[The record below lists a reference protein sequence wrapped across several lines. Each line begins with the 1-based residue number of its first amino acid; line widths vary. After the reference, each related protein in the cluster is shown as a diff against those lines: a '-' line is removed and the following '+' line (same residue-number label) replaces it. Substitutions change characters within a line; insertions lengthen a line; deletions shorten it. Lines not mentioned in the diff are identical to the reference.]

1 MKRIF
6 KRVSAAVMALAVA
19 ATAVVFD
26 VPGKIIA
33 AATADHTNHAVCG
46 DTSCTEHTTI
56 SDWTGISDFN
66 SVSSGNYYLTADV
79 TLTDQVTINAKT
91 DITLCLNG
99 HTITAASN
107 NRILNVTGG
116 SITLCDCKGTGKLT
130 GGNSE
135 DYGGGVN
142 VSNGTFTMYGGT
154 ISDNTSTRGGGGGV
168 YVSNGTFTM
177 YGGTISGNTSRTV
190 GGGVYAIGSSSFTMY
205 GGTISGNTARTGGG
219 GVYQGDRVIFT
230 MYGGAIS
237 DNTLTAGY
245 GGGVYA
251 IGSSS
256 FTMNGGIISGNT
268 AVTYAGGVCIDDTT
282 GTFTMNDGTI
292 SGNTANNSGGG
303 VYLNGTFTMNNGTI
317 SDNTATTGGGMVVY
331 GTVTLNGK
339 VDITGN
345 KKRSDGSAY
354 NVYLYTNK
362 TLTIGD
368 DFSTDSKIGVITSR
382 APTDCLSGT
391 VAVTGA
397 VASDISGSF
406 TADKAEQAVVYK
418 DNTVRLALHTY
429 SDDWSSDD
437 TNHWHECTSCDDQT
451 DIAKHTFTDKSD
463 ETNHWQECTSCGDKT
478 NIAEHTFTDKSDD
491 TNHWQECSECGYQ
504 KEINAHSWGDWSL
517 ATEPTLTTTGTAE
530 RTCSCGEKQTKT
542 DIPKLTDT
550 TVWTKG
556 IRTEPTLNGTGS
568 QKYTSTDYGTVT
580 ITIPKLTDT
589 TVWTKGTRTEPT
601 LNGTGS
607 QKYTSTDYGTVT
619 ITIPKLT
626 DTTVW
631 TKGTRTEPTLNGT
644 GSQKYTSTD
653 YGTVTITIPKLTDTT
668 VWTKGTRTEPT
679 LNGTGSEDY
688 TSDDY
693 GTVTMTIPALTDS
706 AWTKDESQHVDPT
719 EEADG
724 KDVYISTDYGTVTVV
739 LPQLEHTHEWDEWT
753 ITTEPTLTATGTAQR
768 VCTKNDTH
776 IDTTTLPALTDTS
789 VWSKVD
795 DKHVD
800 PTEEA
805 DGKDV
810 YTSEYGEV
818 TVVLPSLGHTHEW
831 GGWTITIEPSLTA
844 TGAAQRVCTKND
856 THIDTTTLP
865 ALTDTSVWTKV
876 DDKHVEP
883 TEETDGRDVYTSEY
897 GEVTNLLE
905 KLPHTHKFPLTYV
918 PEVKPTEEEEGV
930 KEHWHCDGCG
940 KDFED
945 ENGTKEVTADDLKI
959 GNIETEVQ
967 APANIPK
974 PEIATSKDEL
984 IAAALTEDEQQKI
997 KDGTGVK
1004 IILKVENATE
1014 NVSAEDKEK
1023 VEAEINGLSDY
1034 NLGQYLDITLLK
1046 KIGEDQEQ
1054 KITETNAPIMIT
1066 FELSEGLRGKAEY
1079 SVIRVHNG
1087 TATVLR
1093 DLDSAPDTVTIET
1106 DKFSTYAL
1114 TYKEKTTTS
1123 NPSGD
1128 NSSGGNPGGSS
1139 NPSTST
1145 PNESDNSDVA
1155 SSGDNG
1161 SDSSSDT
1168 TSSGNGA
1175 STDES
1180 NTNSSGG
1187 TSSSDESNHA
1197 PSESSPSE
1205 DNGNPSTG
1213 IAVSLIPLVTAA
1225 AILTVAV
1232 KLKKK

>member
-79 TLTDQVTINAKT
+79 ALTDQVTINAKT

-205 GGTISGNTARTGGG
+205 GGTISGNTARTVGG

-245 GGGVYA
+245 GGGVCV

-268 AVTYAGGVCIDDTT
+268 AVTYAGGVCIDAQT

-345 KKRSDGSAY
+345 KKKSDGSAY

-451 DIAKHTFTDKSD
+451 DIAK
-463 ETNHWQECTSCGDKT
+463 
-478 NIAEHTFTDKSDD
+478 HTFTDKSDD

-607 QKYTSTDYGTVT
+607 
-619 ITIPKLT
+619 
-626 DTTVW
+626 
-631 TKGTRTEPTLNGT
+631 
-644 GSQKYTSTD
+644 
-653 YGTVTITIPKLTDTT
+653 
-668 VWTKGTRTEPT
+668 
-679 LNGTGSEDY
+679 EDY

-753 ITTEPTLTATGTAQR
+753 ITTDPTLTATGTAQR

>member
-79 TLTDQVTINAKT
+79 ALTDQVTINAKT

-177 YGGTISGNTSRTV
+177 YDGTISGNTSRTV

-205 GGTISGNTARTGGG
+205 GGTISGNTARTVGG

-245 GGGVYA
+245 GGGVCV

-268 AVTYAGGVCIDDTT
+268 AVTYAGGVCIDAQT

-317 SDNTATTGGGMVVY
+317 SDNTANTGGGMVVY

-345 KKRSDGSAY
+345 KKKSNGSAY

-568 QKYTSTDYGTVT
+568 QKYTSTDYGTAT

-589 TVWTKGTRTEPT
+589 TVWTKGTRT
-601 LNGTGS
+601 
-607 QKYTSTDYGTVT
+607 D
-619 ITIPKLT
+619 
-626 DTTVW
+626 
-631 TKGTRTEPTLNGT
+631 PTLNGT

-753 ITTEPTLTATGTAQR
+753 ITTDPTLTATGTAQR

>member
-79 TLTDQVTINAKT
+79 ALTDQVTINAKT

-116 SITLCDCKGTGKLT
+116 STTLCDCKGTGKLT

-177 YGGTISGNTSRTV
+177 YDGTISGNTSRTV

-205 GGTISGNTARTGGG
+205 GGTISGNTARTVGG

-245 GGGVYA
+245 GGGVCV

-268 AVTYAGGVCIDDTT
+268 AVTYAGGVCIDAQT

-317 SDNTATTGGGMVVY
+317 SDNTANTGGGMVVY

-345 KKRSDGSAY
+345 KKKSNGSAY

-478 NIAEHTFTDKSDD
+478 NIAEHTFTDKSDE

-556 IRTEPTLNGTGS
+556 I
-568 QKYTSTDYGTVT
+568 
-580 ITIPKLTDT
+580 
-589 TVWTKGTRTEPT
+589 
-601 LNGTGS
+601 
-607 QKYTSTDYGTVT
+607 
-619 ITIPKLT
+619 
-626 DTTVW
+626 
-631 TKGTRTEPTLNGT
+631 RTEPTLNGT

-753 ITTEPTLTATGTAQR
+753 ITTDPTLTATGTAQR

>member
-154 ISDNTSTRGGGGGV
+154 ISDNTSTRSGGGV

-177 YGGTISGNTSRTV
+177 YGGTISGNTAKNS

-205 GGTISGNTARTGGG
+205 GGTISGNTARLSGG

-245 GGGVYA
+245 GGGVCA

-556 IRTEPTLNGTGS
+556 I
-568 QKYTSTDYGTVT
+568 
-580 ITIPKLTDT
+580 
-589 TVWTKGTRTEPT
+589 RTEPT

>member
-154 ISDNTSTRGGGGGV
+154 ISDNTSTRSGGGV

-177 YGGTISGNTSRTV
+177 YGGTISGNTANNS

-205 GGTISGNTARTGGG
+205 GGTISGNTARLSGG

-245 GGGVYA
+245 GGGVCA

-589 TVWTKGTRTEPT
+589 TVWTKSTRT
-601 LNGTGS
+601 
-607 QKYTSTDYGTVT
+607 D
-619 ITIPKLT
+619 
-626 DTTVW
+626 
-631 TKGTRTEPTLNGT
+631 PTLNGT

-844 TGAAQRVCTKND
+844 KGAAQRVCTKND

>member
-79 TLTDQVTINAKT
+79 ALTDQVTINAKT

-177 YGGTISGNTSRTV
+177 YDGTISGNTSRTV

-205 GGTISGNTARTGGG
+205 GGTISGNTARTVGG

-245 GGGVYA
+245 GGGVCV

-268 AVTYAGGVCIDDTT
+268 AVTYAGGVCIDAQT

-317 SDNTATTGGGMVVY
+317 SDNTANTGGGMVVY

-345 KKRSDGSAY
+345 KKKSNGSAY

-568 QKYTSTDYGTVT
+568 QKYTSTDYGTAT

-589 TVWTKGTRTEPT
+589 TVWTKSTRT
-601 LNGTGS
+601 
-607 QKYTSTDYGTVT
+607 D
-619 ITIPKLT
+619 
-626 DTTVW
+626 
-631 TKGTRTEPTLNGT
+631 PTLNGT

-753 ITTEPTLTATGTAQR
+753 ITTDPTLTATGTAQR

>member
-154 ISDNTSTRGGGGGV
+154 ISDNTSTRSGGGV

-177 YGGTISGNTSRTV
+177 YGGTISGNTAKNS

-205 GGTISGNTARTGGG
+205 GGTISGNTARLSGG

-245 GGGVYA
+245 GGGVCA

-556 IRTEPTLNGTGS
+556 I
-568 QKYTSTDYGTVT
+568 
-580 ITIPKLTDT
+580 
-589 TVWTKGTRTEPT
+589 RTEPT

-1128 NSSGGNPGGSS
+1128 NSSGGNLGGSS

-1197 PSESSPSE
+1197 SSESSPSE

>member
-26 VPGKIIA
+26 VPRKIVA

-177 YGGTISGNTSRTV
+177 YDGTISGNTSRTV

-245 GGGVYA
+245 GGGVCV

-268 AVTYAGGVCIDDTT
+268 AVTYAGGVCIDAQT

-345 KKRSDGSAY
+345 KKKSNGSAY

-568 QKYTSTDYGTVT
+568 QKYTSTDYGTA
-580 ITIPKLTDT
+580 
-589 TVWTKGTRTEPT
+589 
-601 LNGTGS
+601 
-607 QKYTSTDYGTVT
+607 
-619 ITIPKLT
+619 
-626 DTTVW
+626 
-631 TKGTRTEPTLNGT
+631 
-644 GSQKYTSTD
+644 
-653 YGTVTITIPKLTDTT
+653 TITIPKLTDTT

-706 AWTKDESQHVDPT
+706 AWTKDENQHVDPT

-753 ITTEPTLTATGTAQR
+753 ITTDPTLTATGTAQR

>member
-79 TLTDQVTINAKT
+79 ALTDQVTINAKT

-177 YGGTISGNTSRTV
+177 YDGTISGNTSRTV

-205 GGTISGNTARTGGG
+205 GGTISGNTARTVGG

-245 GGGVYA
+245 GGGVCV

-268 AVTYAGGVCIDDTT
+268 AVTYAGGVCIDAQT

-317 SDNTATTGGGMVVY
+317 SDNTANTGGGMVVY

-345 KKRSDGSAY
+345 KKKSNGSAY

-589 TVWTKGTRTEPT
+589 TVWTKGTRT
-601 LNGTGS
+601 
-607 QKYTSTDYGTVT
+607 D
-619 ITIPKLT
+619 
-626 DTTVW
+626 
-631 TKGTRTEPTLNGT
+631 
-644 GSQKYTSTD
+644 
-653 YGTVTITIPKLTDTT
+653 
-668 VWTKGTRTEPT
+668 PT

-753 ITTEPTLTATGTAQR
+753 ITTDPTLTATGTAQR

-865 ALTDTSVWTKV
+865 ALTDTSVWSKV

>member
-79 TLTDQVTINAKT
+79 ALTDQVTINAKT

-177 YGGTISGNTSRTV
+177 YDGTISGNTSRTV

-205 GGTISGNTARTGGG
+205 GGTISGNTARTVGG

-245 GGGVYA
+245 GGGVCV

-268 AVTYAGGVCIDDTT
+268 AVTYAGGVCIDAQT

-317 SDNTATTGGGMVVY
+317 SDNTANTGGGMVVY

-345 KKRSDGSAY
+345 KKKSNGSAY

-437 TNHWHECTSCDDQT
+437 TNHWHECTSCDDQ
-451 DIAKHTFTDKSD
+451 
-463 ETNHWQECTSCGDKT
+463 T

-607 QKYTSTDYGTVT
+607 
-619 ITIPKLT
+619 
-626 DTTVW
+626 
-631 TKGTRTEPTLNGT
+631 
-644 GSQKYTSTD
+644 
-653 YGTVTITIPKLTDTT
+653 
-668 VWTKGTRTEPT
+668 
-679 LNGTGSEDY
+679 EDY

-753 ITTEPTLTATGTAQR
+753 ITTDPTLTATGT
-768 VCTKNDTH
+768 
-776 IDTTTLPALTDTS
+776 
-789 VWSKVD
+789 
-795 DKHVD
+795 
-800 PTEEA
+800 
-805 DGKDV
+805 
-810 YTSEYGEV
+810 
-818 TVVLPSLGHTHEW
+818 
-831 GGWTITIEPSLTA
+831 
-844 TGAAQRVCTKND
+844 AQRVCTKND

>member
-79 TLTDQVTINAKT
+79 ALTDQVTINAKT

-177 YGGTISGNTSRTV
+177 YDGTISGNTSRTV

-205 GGTISGNTARTGGG
+205 GGTISGNTARTVGG

-245 GGGVYA
+245 GGGVCV

-268 AVTYAGGVCIDDTT
+268 AVTYAGGVCIDAQT

-317 SDNTATTGGGMVVY
+317 SDNTANTGGGMVVY

-345 KKRSDGSAY
+345 KKKSNGSAY

-589 TVWTKGTRTEPT
+589 TVWTKSTRT
-601 LNGTGS
+601 
-607 QKYTSTDYGTVT
+607 D
-619 ITIPKLT
+619 
-626 DTTVW
+626 
-631 TKGTRTEPTLNGT
+631 PTLNGT

-753 ITTEPTLTATGTAQR
+753 ITTDPTLTATGTAQR

-1128 NSSGGNPGGSS
+1128 NSSGGNPGGGS
-1139 NPSTST
+1139 NPPTST
-1145 PNESDNSDVA
+1145 PGEGDNSDAA
-1155 SSGDNG
+1155 SSDDGN
-1161 SDSSSDT
+1161 T
-1168 TSSGNGA
+1168 TSS
-1175 STDES
+1175 ES
-1180 NTNSSGG
+1180 D
-1187 TSSSDESNHA
+1187 TSSNVSNHS

-1232 KLKKK
+1232 KRKKK

>member
-154 ISDNTSTRGGGGGV
+154 ISDNTSTRSGGGV

-177 YGGTISGNTSRTV
+177 YGGTISGNTAKNS

-205 GGTISGNTARTGGG
+205 GGTISGNTARLSGG

-245 GGGVYA
+245 GGGVCA

-607 QKYTSTDYGTVT
+607 
-619 ITIPKLT
+619 
-626 DTTVW
+626 
-631 TKGTRTEPTLNGT
+631 
-644 GSQKYTSTD
+644 
-653 YGTVTITIPKLTDTT
+653 
-668 VWTKGTRTEPT
+668 
-679 LNGTGSEDY
+679 EDY

-753 ITTEPTLTATGTAQR
+753 ITTDPTLTATGTAQR

>member
-154 ISDNTSTRGGGGGV
+154 ISDNTSTRSGGGV

-177 YGGTISGNTSRTV
+177 YGGTISGNTAKNS

-205 GGTISGNTARTGGG
+205 GGTISGNTARLSGG

-245 GGGVYA
+245 GGGVCA

-607 QKYTSTDYGTVT
+607 
-619 ITIPKLT
+619 
-626 DTTVW
+626 
-631 TKGTRTEPTLNGT
+631 
-644 GSQKYTSTD
+644 
-653 YGTVTITIPKLTDTT
+653 
-668 VWTKGTRTEPT
+668 
-679 LNGTGSEDY
+679 EDY

-865 ALTDTSVWTKV
+865 ALTDTSVWSKV

>member
-79 TLTDQVTINAKT
+79 ALTDQVTINAKT

-177 YGGTISGNTSRTV
+177 YDGTISGNTSRTV

-205 GGTISGNTARTGGG
+205 GGTISGNTARTVGG

-245 GGGVYA
+245 GGGVCV

-268 AVTYAGGVCIDDTT
+268 AVTYAGGVCIDAQT

-317 SDNTATTGGGMVVY
+317 SDNTANTGGGMVVY

-345 KKRSDGSAY
+345 KKKSNGSAY

-568 QKYTSTDYGTVT
+568 QKYTSTDYGTA
-580 ITIPKLTDT
+580 
-589 TVWTKGTRTEPT
+589 
-601 LNGTGS
+601 
-607 QKYTSTDYGTVT
+607 T

-753 ITTEPTLTATGTAQR
+753 ITTDPTLTATGTAQR

>member
-79 TLTDQVTINAKT
+79 ALTDQVTINAKT

-177 YGGTISGNTSRTV
+177 YDGTISGNTSRTV

-205 GGTISGNTARTGGG
+205 GGTISGNTARTVGG

-245 GGGVYA
+245 GGGVCV

-268 AVTYAGGVCIDDTT
+268 AVTYAGGVCIDAQT

-317 SDNTATTGGGMVVY
+317 SDNTANTGGGMVVY

-345 KKRSDGSAY
+345 KKKSNGSAY

-607 QKYTSTDYGTVT
+607 
-619 ITIPKLT
+619 
-626 DTTVW
+626 
-631 TKGTRTEPTLNGT
+631 
-644 GSQKYTSTD
+644 
-653 YGTVTITIPKLTDTT
+653 
-668 VWTKGTRTEPT
+668 
-679 LNGTGSEDY
+679 EDY

-753 ITTEPTLTATGTAQR
+753 ITTDPTLTATGTAQR

-865 ALTDTSVWTKV
+865 ALTDTSVWSKV

-1123 NPSGD
+1123 NPSGG

>member
-26 VPGKIIA
+26 VPRKIVA

-135 DYGGGVN
+135 DYGGSVN

-177 YGGTISGNTSRTV
+177 YDGTISGNTSRTV

-245 GGGVYA
+245 GGGVCV

-268 AVTYAGGVCIDDTT
+268 AVTYAGGVCIDAQT

-317 SDNTATTGGGMVVY
+317 SDNTANTGGGMVVY

-345 KKRSDGSAY
+345 KKKSNGSAY

-478 NIAEHTFTDKSDD
+478 NIAEHTFTDKSDE

-517 ATEPTLTTTGTAE
+517 ATEPTLTKTGTAE

-542 DIPKLTDT
+542 D
-550 TVWTKG
+550 
-556 IRTEPTLNGTGS
+556 
-568 QKYTSTDYGTVT
+568 
-580 ITIPKLTDT
+580 IPKLTDT

-753 ITTEPTLTATGTAQR
+753 ITTDPTLTATGTAQR

>member
-26 VPGKIIA
+26 VPRKIVA

-135 DYGGGVN
+135 DYGGSVN

-177 YGGTISGNTSRTV
+177 YDGTISGNTSRTV

-245 GGGVYA
+245 GGGVCV

-268 AVTYAGGVCIDDTT
+268 AVTYAGGVCIDAQT

-317 SDNTATTGGGMVVY
+317 SDNTANTGGGMVVY

-345 KKRSDGSAY
+345 KKKSNGSAY

-478 NIAEHTFTDKSDD
+478 NIAEHTFTDKSDE

-517 ATEPTLTTTGTAE
+517 ATEPTLTKTGTAE

-542 DIPKLTDT
+542 D
-550 TVWTKG
+550 
-556 IRTEPTLNGTGS
+556 
-568 QKYTSTDYGTVT
+568 
-580 ITIPKLTDT
+580 
-589 TVWTKGTRTEPT
+589 
-601 LNGTGS
+601 
-607 QKYTSTDYGTVT
+607 
-619 ITIPKLT
+619 IPKLT

-753 ITTEPTLTATGTAQR
+753 ITTDPTLTATGTAQR

>member
-79 TLTDQVTINAKT
+79 ALTDQVTINAKT

-177 YGGTISGNTSRTV
+177 YDGTISGNTSRTV

-205 GGTISGNTARTGGG
+205 GGTISGNTARTVGG

-245 GGGVYA
+245 GGGVCV

-268 AVTYAGGVCIDDTT
+268 AVTYAGGVCIDAQT

-317 SDNTATTGGGMVVY
+317 SDNTANTGGGMVVY

-345 KKRSDGSAY
+345 KKKSNGSAY

-607 QKYTSTDYGTVT
+607 
-619 ITIPKLT
+619 
-626 DTTVW
+626 
-631 TKGTRTEPTLNGT
+631 
-644 GSQKYTSTD
+644 
-653 YGTVTITIPKLTDTT
+653 
-668 VWTKGTRTEPT
+668 
-679 LNGTGSEDY
+679 EDY

-753 ITTEPTLTATGTAQR
+753 ITTDPTLTATGTAQR

>member
-79 TLTDQVTINAKT
+79 ALTDQVTINAKT

-177 YGGTISGNTSRTV
+177 YDGTISGNTSRTV

-205 GGTISGNTARTGGG
+205 GGTISGNTARTVGG

-245 GGGVYA
+245 GGGVCV

-268 AVTYAGGVCIDDTT
+268 AVTYAGGVCIDAQT

-317 SDNTATTGGGMVVY
+317 SDNTANTGGGMVVY

-345 KKRSDGSAY
+345 KKKSNGSAY

-589 TVWTKGTRTEPT
+589 TVWTKSTRT
-601 LNGTGS
+601 
-607 QKYTSTDYGTVT
+607 D
-619 ITIPKLT
+619 
-626 DTTVW
+626 
-631 TKGTRTEPTLNGT
+631 PTLNGT

-753 ITTEPTLTATGTAQR
+753 ITTDPTLTATGTAQR

>member
-154 ISDNTSTRGGGGGV
+154 ISDNTSTRSGGGV

-177 YGGTISGNTSRTV
+177 YGGTISGNTAKNS

-205 GGTISGNTARTGGG
+205 GGTISGNTARLSGG

-245 GGGVYA
+245 GGGVCA

-568 QKYTSTDYGTVT
+568 QKYTSTDYGTA
-580 ITIPKLTDT
+580 
-589 TVWTKGTRTEPT
+589 
-601 LNGTGS
+601 
-607 QKYTSTDYGTVT
+607 
-619 ITIPKLT
+619 
-626 DTTVW
+626 
-631 TKGTRTEPTLNGT
+631 
-644 GSQKYTSTD
+644 
-653 YGTVTITIPKLTDTT
+653 TITIPKLTDTT

-1128 NSSGGNPGGSS
+1128 NSSGGNLGGSS

-1197 PSESSPSE
+1197 SSESSPSE

>member
-1 MKRIF
+1 M
-6 KRVSAAVMALAVA
+6 
-19 ATAVVFD
+19 
-26 VPGKIIA
+26 
-33 AATADHTNHAVCG
+33 
-46 DTSCTEHTTI
+46 
-56 SDWTGISDFN
+56 
-66 SVSSGNYYLTADV
+66 
-79 TLTDQVTINAKT
+79 
-91 DITLCLNG
+91 
-99 HTITAASN
+99 
-107 NRILNVTGG
+107 
-116 SITLCDCKGTGKLT
+116 
-130 GGNSE
+130 
-135 DYGGGVN
+135 
-142 VSNGTFTMYGGT
+142 
-154 ISDNTSTRGGGGGV
+154 
-168 YVSNGTFTM
+168 
-177 YGGTISGNTSRTV
+177 
-190 GGGVYAIGSSSFTMY
+190 
-205 GGTISGNTARTGGG
+205 
-219 GVYQGDRVIFT
+219 
-230 MYGGAIS
+230 
-237 DNTLTAGY
+237 
-245 GGGVYA
+245 
-251 IGSSS
+251 
-256 FTMNGGIISGNT
+256 
-268 AVTYAGGVCIDDTT
+268 
-282 GTFTMNDGTI
+282 
-292 SGNTANNSGGG
+292 
-303 VYLNGTFTMNNGTI
+303 
-317 SDNTATTGGGMVVY
+317 
-331 GTVTLNGK
+331 
-339 VDITGN
+339 
-345 KKRSDGSAY
+345 
-354 NVYLYTNK
+354 
-362 TLTIGD
+362 
-368 DFSTDSKIGVITSR
+368 
-382 APTDCLSGT
+382 
-391 VAVTGA
+391 
-397 VASDISGSF
+397 
-406 TADKAEQAVVYK
+406 
-418 DNTVRLALHTY
+418 
-429 SDDWSSDD
+429 
-437 TNHWHECTSCDDQT
+437 
-451 DIAKHTFTDKSD
+451 
-463 ETNHWQECTSCGDKT
+463 
-478 NIAEHTFTDKSDD
+478 
-491 TNHWQECSECGYQ
+491 
-504 KEINAHSWGDWSL
+504 
-517 ATEPTLTTTGTAE
+517 
-530 RTCSCGEKQTKT
+530 
-542 DIPKLTDT
+542 
-550 TVWTKG
+550 
-556 IRTEPTLNGTGS
+556 
-568 QKYTSTDYGTVT
+568 
-580 ITIPKLTDT
+580 
-589 TVWTKGTRTEPT
+589 
-601 LNGTGS
+601 
-607 QKYTSTDYGTVT
+607 
-619 ITIPKLT
+619 
-626 DTTVW
+626 
-631 TKGTRTEPTLNGT
+631 
-644 GSQKYTSTD
+644 
-653 YGTVTITIPKLTDTT
+653 
-668 VWTKGTRTEPT
+668 
-679 LNGTGSEDY
+679 
-688 TSDDY
+688 
-693 GTVTMTIPALTDS
+693 
-706 AWTKDESQHVDPT
+706 
-719 EEADG
+719 
-724 KDVYISTDYGTVTVV
+724 
-739 LPQLEHTHEWDEWT
+739 
-753 ITTEPTLTATGTAQR
+753 
-768 VCTKNDTH
+768 
-776 IDTTTLPALTDTS
+776 
-789 VWSKVD
+789 
-795 DKHVD
+795 
-800 PTEEA
+800 
-805 DGKDV
+805 
-810 YTSEYGEV
+810 
-818 TVVLPSLGHTHEW
+818 
-831 GGWTITIEPSLTA
+831 
-844 TGAAQRVCTKND
+844 
-856 THIDTTTLP
+856 
-865 ALTDTSVWTKV
+865 WTKV

>member
-79 TLTDQVTINAKT
+79 ALTDQVTINAKT

-177 YGGTISGNTSRTV
+177 YDGTISGNTSRTV

-205 GGTISGNTARTGGG
+205 GGTISGNTARTVGG

-245 GGGVYA
+245 GGGVCV

-268 AVTYAGGVCIDDTT
+268 AVTYAGGVCIDAQT

-317 SDNTATTGGGMVVY
+317 SDNTANTGGGMVVY

-345 KKRSDGSAY
+345 KKKSNGSAY

-644 GSQKYTSTD
+644 GS
-653 YGTVTITIPKLTDTT
+653 
-668 VWTKGTRTEPT
+668 
-679 LNGTGSEDY
+679 EDY

-753 ITTEPTLTATGTAQR
+753 ITTDPTLTATGTAQR

>member
-26 VPGKIIA
+26 VPRKIVA

-135 DYGGGVN
+135 DYGGSVN

-177 YGGTISGNTSRTV
+177 YDGTISGNTSRTV

-245 GGGVYA
+245 GGGVCV

-268 AVTYAGGVCIDDTT
+268 AVTYAGGVCIDAQT

-317 SDNTATTGGGMVVY
+317 SDNTANTGGGMVVY

-345 KKRSDGSAY
+345 KKKSNGSAY

-478 NIAEHTFTDKSDD
+478 NIAEHTFTDKSDE

-517 ATEPTLTTTGTAE
+517 ATEPTLTKTGTAE

-542 DIPKLTDT
+542 D
-550 TVWTKG
+550 
-556 IRTEPTLNGTGS
+556 
-568 QKYTSTDYGTVT
+568 
-580 ITIPKLTDT
+580 
-589 TVWTKGTRTEPT
+589 
-601 LNGTGS
+601 
-607 QKYTSTDYGTVT
+607 
-619 ITIPKLT
+619 IPKLT

-753 ITTEPTLTATGTAQR
+753 ITTDPTLTATGTAQR

-1093 DLDSAPDTVTIET
+1093 DLDTAPDTVTIET

-1114 TYKEKTTTS
+1114 AYKEKTTTS

>member
-79 TLTDQVTINAKT
+79 ALTDQVTINAKT

-177 YGGTISGNTSRTV
+177 YDGTISGNTSRTV

-205 GGTISGNTARTGGG
+205 GGTISGNTARTVGG

-245 GGGVYA
+245 GGGVCV

-268 AVTYAGGVCIDDTT
+268 AVTYAGGVCIDAQT

-317 SDNTATTGGGMVVY
+317 SDNTANTGGGMVVY

-345 KKRSDGSAY
+345 KKKSNGSAY

-589 TVWTKGTRTEPT
+589 TVWTKSTRT
-601 LNGTGS
+601 
-607 QKYTSTDYGTVT
+607 D
-619 ITIPKLT
+619 
-626 DTTVW
+626 
-631 TKGTRTEPTLNGT
+631 
-644 GSQKYTSTD
+644 
-653 YGTVTITIPKLTDTT
+653 
-668 VWTKGTRTEPT
+668 PT

-753 ITTEPTLTATGTAQR
+753 ITTDPTLTATGTAQR

-865 ALTDTSVWTKV
+865 ALTDTSVWSKV

>member
-154 ISDNTSTRGGGGGV
+154 ISDNTSTRSGGGV

-177 YGGTISGNTSRTV
+177 YGGTISGNTAKNS

-205 GGTISGNTARTGGG
+205 GGTISGNTARLSGG

-245 GGGVYA
+245 GGGVCA

-556 IRTEPTLNGTGS
+556 I
-568 QKYTSTDYGTVT
+568 
-580 ITIPKLTDT
+580 
-589 TVWTKGTRTEPT
+589 
-601 LNGTGS
+601 
-607 QKYTSTDYGTVT
+607 
-619 ITIPKLT
+619 
-626 DTTVW
+626 
-631 TKGTRTEPTLNGT
+631 RTEPTLNGT

-1128 NSSGGNPGGSS
+1128 NSSGGNLGGSS

-1197 PSESSPSE
+1197 SSESSPSE

>member
-26 VPGKIIA
+26 VPRKIVA

-135 DYGGGVN
+135 DYGGSVN

-177 YGGTISGNTSRTV
+177 YDGTISGNTSRTV

-245 GGGVYA
+245 GGGVCV

-268 AVTYAGGVCIDDTT
+268 AVTYAGGVCIDAQT

-317 SDNTATTGGGMVVY
+317 SDNTANTGGGMVVY

-345 KKRSDGSAY
+345 KKKSNGSAY

-478 NIAEHTFTDKSDD
+478 NIAEHTFTDKSDE

-517 ATEPTLTTTGTAE
+517 ATEPTLTKTGTAE

-542 DIPKLTDT
+542 D
-550 TVWTKG
+550 
-556 IRTEPTLNGTGS
+556 
-568 QKYTSTDYGTVT
+568 
-580 ITIPKLTDT
+580 IPKLTDT

-631 TKGTRTEPTLNGT
+631 TKGSCTEPTLNGT

-753 ITTEPTLTATGTAQR
+753 ITTDPTLTATGTAQR

>member
-79 TLTDQVTINAKT
+79 ALTDQVTINAKT

-177 YGGTISGNTSRTV
+177 YDGTISGNTSRTV

-205 GGTISGNTARTGGG
+205 GGTISGNTARTVGG

-245 GGGVYA
+245 GGGVCV

-268 AVTYAGGVCIDDTT
+268 AVTYAGGVCIDAQT

-317 SDNTATTGGGMVVY
+317 SDNTANTGGGMVVY

-345 KKRSDGSAY
+345 KKKSNGSAY

-568 QKYTSTDYGTVT
+568 QKYTSTDYGTA
-580 ITIPKLTDT
+580 
-589 TVWTKGTRTEPT
+589 
-601 LNGTGS
+601 
-607 QKYTSTDYGTVT
+607 
-619 ITIPKLT
+619 
-626 DTTVW
+626 
-631 TKGTRTEPTLNGT
+631 
-644 GSQKYTSTD
+644 
-653 YGTVTITIPKLTDTT
+653 TITIPKLTDTT

-753 ITTEPTLTATGTAQR
+753 ITTDPTLTATGTAQR

>member
-79 TLTDQVTINAKT
+79 ALTDQVTINAKT

-177 YGGTISGNTSRTV
+177 YDGTISGNTSRTV

-205 GGTISGNTARTGGG
+205 GGTISGNTARTVGG

-245 GGGVYA
+245 GGGVCV

-268 AVTYAGGVCIDDTT
+268 AVTYAGGVCIDAQT

-317 SDNTATTGGGMVVY
+317 SDNTANTGGGMVVY

-345 KKRSDGSAY
+345 KKKSNGSAY

-644 GSQKYTSTD
+644 GS
-653 YGTVTITIPKLTDTT
+653 
-668 VWTKGTRTEPT
+668 
-679 LNGTGSEDY
+679 EDY

-753 ITTEPTLTATGTAQR
+753 ITTDPTLTATGTAQR

-789 VWSKVD
+789 VWTKVD

>member
-26 VPGKIIA
+26 VPRKIVA

-135 DYGGGVN
+135 DYGGSVN

-177 YGGTISGNTSRTV
+177 YDGTISGNTSRTV

-245 GGGVYA
+245 GGGVCV

-268 AVTYAGGVCIDDTT
+268 AVTYAGGVCIDAQT

-317 SDNTATTGGGMVVY
+317 SDNTANTGGGMVVY

-345 KKRSDGSAY
+345 KKKSNGSAY

-478 NIAEHTFTDKSDD
+478 NIAEHTFTDKSDE

-517 ATEPTLTTTGTAE
+517 ATEPTLTKTGTAE

-556 IRTEPTLNGTGS
+556 TRTEPTLNGTGS
-568 QKYTSTDYGTVT
+568 QKYTSTDYGTAT

-607 QKYTSTDYGTVT
+607 QKYTSTDYGTA
-619 ITIPKLT
+619 
-626 DTTVW
+626 
-631 TKGTRTEPTLNGT
+631 
-644 GSQKYTSTD
+644 
-653 YGTVTITIPKLTDTT
+653 TITIPKLTDTT

-753 ITTEPTLTATGTAQR
+753 ITTDPTLTATGTAQR

>member
-1 MKRIF
+1 M
-6 KRVSAAVMALAVA
+6 
-19 ATAVVFD
+19 
-26 VPGKIIA
+26 
-33 AATADHTNHAVCG
+33 
-46 DTSCTEHTTI
+46 
-56 SDWTGISDFN
+56 
-66 SVSSGNYYLTADV
+66 
-79 TLTDQVTINAKT
+79 
-91 DITLCLNG
+91 
-99 HTITAASN
+99 
-107 NRILNVTGG
+107 
-116 SITLCDCKGTGKLT
+116 
-130 GGNSE
+130 
-135 DYGGGVN
+135 
-142 VSNGTFTMYGGT
+142 
-154 ISDNTSTRGGGGGV
+154 
-168 YVSNGTFTM
+168 
-177 YGGTISGNTSRTV
+177 
-190 GGGVYAIGSSSFTMY
+190 
-205 GGTISGNTARTGGG
+205 
-219 GVYQGDRVIFT
+219 
-230 MYGGAIS
+230 
-237 DNTLTAGY
+237 
-245 GGGVYA
+245 
-251 IGSSS
+251 
-256 FTMNGGIISGNT
+256 
-268 AVTYAGGVCIDDTT
+268 
-282 GTFTMNDGTI
+282 
-292 SGNTANNSGGG
+292 
-303 VYLNGTFTMNNGTI
+303 
-317 SDNTATTGGGMVVY
+317 
-331 GTVTLNGK
+331 
-339 VDITGN
+339 
-345 KKRSDGSAY
+345 
-354 NVYLYTNK
+354 
-362 TLTIGD
+362 
-368 DFSTDSKIGVITSR
+368 
-382 APTDCLSGT
+382 
-391 VAVTGA
+391 
-397 VASDISGSF
+397 
-406 TADKAEQAVVYK
+406 
-418 DNTVRLALHTY
+418 RLALHTY

-451 DIAKHTFTDKSD
+451 DIAK
-463 ETNHWQECTSCGDKT
+463 
-478 NIAEHTFTDKSDD
+478 HTFTDKSDD

-542 DIPKLTDT
+542 D
-550 TVWTKG
+550 
-556 IRTEPTLNGTGS
+556 
-568 QKYTSTDYGTVT
+568 
-580 ITIPKLTDT
+580 
-589 TVWTKGTRTEPT
+589 
-601 LNGTGS
+601 
-607 QKYTSTDYGTVT
+607 
-619 ITIPKLT
+619 IPKLT

-753 ITTEPTLTATGTAQR
+753 ITTDPTLTATGT
-768 VCTKNDTH
+768 
-776 IDTTTLPALTDTS
+776 
-789 VWSKVD
+789 
-795 DKHVD
+795 
-800 PTEEA
+800 
-805 DGKDV
+805 
-810 YTSEYGEV
+810 
-818 TVVLPSLGHTHEW
+818 
-831 GGWTITIEPSLTA
+831 
-844 TGAAQRVCTKND
+844 AQRVCTKND

>member
-154 ISDNTSTRGGGGGV
+154 ISDNTSTRSGGGV

-245 GGGVYA
+245 GGGVCA

-478 NIAEHTFTDKSDD
+478 NIAEHTFTDKSDE

-556 IRTEPTLNGTGS
+556 I
-568 QKYTSTDYGTVT
+568 
-580 ITIPKLTDT
+580 
-589 TVWTKGTRTEPT
+589 RTEPT

-753 ITTEPTLTATGTAQR
+753 ITTDPTLTATGTAQR

>member
-154 ISDNTSTRGGGGGV
+154 ISDNTSTRSGGGV

-245 GGGVYA
+245 GGGVCA

-556 IRTEPTLNGTGS
+556 
-568 QKYTSTDYGTVT
+568 
-580 ITIPKLTDT
+580 
-589 TVWTKGTRTEPT
+589 
-601 LNGTGS
+601 
-607 QKYTSTDYGTVT
+607 
-619 ITIPKLT
+619 
-626 DTTVW
+626 
-631 TKGTRTEPTLNGT
+631 TRTEPTLNGT

-753 ITTEPTLTATGTAQR
+753 ITTDPTLTATGTAQR